1 MRATLYRV
9 LWGEVMTTKQ
19 DQLFASVEMLLA
31 GLRGL
36 ATAISNDL
44 AEVSEREPDKIP
56 AIPLHGRPL
65 MGFAQIF
72 MVAREVEKQ
81 LAKVRGSHVEVD
93 ESPLTDMPTQGSA

>member
-1 MRATLYRV
+1 MQLRRV
-9 LWGEVMTTKQ
+9 RWGEVMTTKQ

-36 ATAISNDL
+36 ATAISSDL
-44 AEVSEREPDKIP
+44 AEVTEHEPDKIP

-72 MVAREVEKQ
+72 MVARNTERLLDE
-81 LAKVRGSHVEVD
+81 VRGLPVETE
-93 ESPLTDMPTQGSA
+93 ESPLSNMQTQGSA